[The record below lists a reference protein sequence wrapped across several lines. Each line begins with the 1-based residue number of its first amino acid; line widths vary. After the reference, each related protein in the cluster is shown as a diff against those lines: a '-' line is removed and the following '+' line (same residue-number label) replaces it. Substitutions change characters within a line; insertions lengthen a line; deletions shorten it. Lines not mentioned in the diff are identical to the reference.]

1 MTDLLES
8 LPAIYPLHFFS
19 LSVGINHL
27 EESSSLLKNKFLL
40 PDTAELLGE
49 ERFATCY
56 MAWNQQGISLE
67 IDVHKPLED
76 VLYPDFR
83 KGDSIELF
91 FDTRDLKTAG
101 FPTRFCHHFVIL
113 PKEVQG
119 IKAQEISKFRAED
132 THALCDPED
141 ISAKTVASKK
151 GFVTHIHMPSS
162 VLHGFDPTSFD
173 RLGFNYRINR
183 SKGLPQHFA
192 ISSKQY
198 LVEQQSALW
207 ASLKLM
213 LP

>member
-19 LSVGINHL
+19 LSAGINYL
-27 EESSSLLKNKFLL
+27 EESSTLLKNKFLL
-40 PDTAELLGE
+40 PDTSELLAE
-49 ERFATCY
+49 ERFAACH
-56 MAWNQQGISLE
+56 MAWNQEGIFLE
-67 IDVHKPLED
+67 FDVHKPLEE
-76 VLYPDFR
+76 VAYPDFR

-132 THALCDPED
+132 THPLCDPED
-141 ISAKTVASKK
+141 VFTETAPTKK
-151 GFVTHIHMPSS
+151 GFTVRIGIPSS
-162 VLHGFDPTSFD
+162 ALYGFDPTSFD
-173 RLGFNYRINR
+173 RLGFTYRINR
-183 SKGLPQHFA
+183 PKGPPQHFA

-198 LVEQQSALW
+198 ATEHEPALW

-213 LP
+213 S

>member
-19 LSVGINHL
+19 ISAGLNYQEDSAQI
-27 EESSSLLKNKFLL
+27 SKNKFLL
-40 PDTAELLGE
+40 PDTSEFLAEE
-49 ERFATCY
+49 HFADCH
-56 MAWNQQGISLE
+56 MSWNQEGIFLE
-67 IDVHKPLED
+67 VEINKPLED

-119 IKAQEISKFRAED
+119 IKVQEISKFRAED
-132 THALCDPED
+132 THPLCDPDD
-141 ISAKTVASKK
+141 ILTETEATKK
-151 GFVTHIHMPSS
+151 GFKVRIGLPSS

-173 RLGFNYRINR
+173 RLGFTYRINR
-183 SKGLPQHFA
+183 PAAPPEHFA

-198 LVEQQSALW
+198 AIEQQPALW
-207 ASLKLM
+207 ASLKLTS
-213 LP
+213 